1 MKYCCT
7 ELERKGTCYHEF
19 QKGRFNDSFWEK
31 DSLLIHDDIFYNLDL
46 SDLFYSVVPSYDESG
61 ETEITLSQWN
71 EICFRASEIGGEI
84 KVAIKEVDSWAK
96 TIFENYDVFTIIG
109 V

>member
-19 QKGRFNDSFWEK
+19 QKGKFNDSFWEK
-31 DSLLIHDDIFYNLDL
+31 DSLLIHDDIFYILNLA
-46 SDLFYSVVPSYDESG
+46 DLFYSVVPSYDESG
-61 ETEITLSQWN
+61 ETEITLNQWS
-71 EICFRASEIGGEI
+71 EICLRASEIGGEV
-84 KVAIKEVDSWAK
+84 KVAIKEVDSWVK
-96 TIFENYDVFTIIG
+96 TIFEAYDVFTIIC